1 MSNFTIPYAFTPGTK
16 AKASEVNAN
25 FAAVAQ
31 ELVDFKTNV
40 ATQFETVDT
49 KITDSVADKSDN
61 YLSETVNITNGILL
75 APNGVATYATSV
87 ITAKSGIKI
96 RIPNGRNSDA
106 TLNNTT
112 YTLPNDITLDM
123 GSITEEGYLFL
134 ASDGTLS
141 HWAKKDVGFVYKAPA
156 SNFYWMYYDSDLN
169 CWKYTTNGT
178 DYKIYK
184 GIVIAEFKTASG
196 IVSYLKSYNP
206 IELLKVTD
214 KPKVLEWM
222 SIDYSAGIDI
232 PLPYTAPRKGQVI
245 ISASDW
251 DSNDIRHI
259 YINGIDFPLYSNH
272 YESSVFATMFL
283 NVGDVVTTTLANRAV
298 RFYPWKGVE

>member
-31 ELVDFKTNV
+31 EIVDFKTNV
-40 ATQFETVDT
+40 TTQFETVDT
-49 KITDSVADKSDN
+49 KITDSISDKSDN
-61 YLSETVNITNGILL
+61 YLSEAVNITNGILV
-75 APNGVATYATSV
+75 APNGVATYATNI
-87 ITAKSGIKI
+87 ITVKSGIKV
-96 RIPNGRNSDA
+96 RVPNGRNADA

-178 DYKIYK
+178 DYKVYN
-184 GIVIAEFKTASG
+184 GIIIAEFKSASG
-196 IVSYLKSYNP
+196 VVNYLKSMKP
-206 IELLKVTD
+206 IELLKFTD
-214 KPKVLEWM
+214 KSKIIDWNSV
-222 SIDYSAGIDI
+222 DYSAGIDVA
-232 PLPYTAPRKGQVI
+232 LPYTASRKGQLI
-245 ISASDW
+245 IGAD
-251 DSNDIRHI
+251 DKEGTYFRYI
-259 YINGIDFPLYSNH
+259 YINGIPFTLYSNS
-272 YESSVFATMFL
+272 YASNVFATIFL
-283 NVGDVVTTTLANRAV
+283 NEGDTISSTLYIYTS
-298 RFYPWKGVE
+298 RFYPLKGAE